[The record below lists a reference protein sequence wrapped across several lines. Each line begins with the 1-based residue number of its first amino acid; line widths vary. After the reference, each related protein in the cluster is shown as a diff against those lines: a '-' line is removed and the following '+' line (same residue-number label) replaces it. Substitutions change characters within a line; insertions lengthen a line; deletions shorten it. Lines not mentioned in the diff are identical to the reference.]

1 MDALLILTVLLYVGS
16 LAVFIAAV
24 RSRWFSRRRR
34 GFLMTVLVGLGVA
47 GVGSTLMVGVWGHHA
62 ARGLLRDQVDVEL
75 DTVGHIMEQQID
87 RENREAF
94 AEMAYLSRDIG
105 PGFDGSKAALMQR
118 LQQAQ
123 EINPRLLQ
131 LRLTD
136 LNADIKAERS
146 VTGVIDPMN
155 RVAAA
160 YSLDE
165 GKPFASDPF
174 LAAAFGKYVLNM
186 SVPVRSAGG
195 KIIGS
200 LGARYDIEDEFQDLT
215 RFARFNA
222 SGYAV
227 VVSQDGHILAHPETQ
242 RMHDDVSAY
251 PAVQAALAG
260 KTGSVIGWNKG
271 GSERLFVY
279 RPLKGPATM
288 DGKPLA
294 LLTELDQAQVDAIF
308 NDLRTRFLLVVL
320 VVAIVSMLVASFLSS
335 YIEAPLLELAEVAQK
350 VAAGDLSATASGE
363 GEDEV
368 GLLARALNSMVRE
381 LSKRQ
386 KVIQVFGTYVASE
399 VSEKVLNGQVQLEGD
414 SRKVTVLFSD
424 IRGFTSMSEKMSP
437 REIVAF
443 LNNYFT
449 EMVEAVFQEGGM
461 LDKFIGDGLMA
472 YFGALESDGDHARR
486 AVNAG
491 LRMKALVGKI
501 NGERGMHGKPPIAI
515 GIGIHTDD
523 VVLGNVGSMKRLQYT
538 AIGDG
543 VNTASRIEA
552 LNKNHGTT
560 LLISEATYV
569 LVKDHFECRL
579 MPETAIRG
587 KSTPI
592 QLYEVLSAKASSRA

>member
-1 MDALLILTVLLYVGS
+1 MDSMLWLCILLYAGS
-16 LAVFIAAV
+16 LTAFIAAV
-24 RSRWFSRRRR
+24 RRRWFSRRRR
-34 GFLMTVLVGLGVA
+34 GFLLSVLLGLGVA
-47 GVGSTLMVGVWGHHA
+47 GVGSTLMVGVWGHRA
-62 ARGLLRDQVDVEL
+62 ARELLRSQVDMEL

-94 AEMAYLSRDIG
+94 AEMDYLSRDIG

-118 LQQAQ
+118 LKQAQ

-136 LNADIKAERS
+136 PHANIKAERS
-146 VTGVIDPMN
+146 VTGVLDPMN

-174 LAAAFGKYVLNM
+174 LAPAFGKYVLNM
-186 SVPVRSAGG
+186 SVPVRSASG
-195 KIIGS
+195 KILGS
-200 LGARYDIEDEFQDLT
+200 LGARYDIENEFQDLT

-227 VVSQDGHILAHPETQ
+227 IVSQDGRVLAHPEAQ
-242 RMHDDVSAY
+242 RMHDDISSY
-251 PAVQAALAG
+251 PAVREALAG
-260 KTGSVIGWNKG
+260 RTGSVIGWNKG

-279 RPLKGPATM
+279 RPLKGPATLN
-288 DGKPLA
+288 GKPLA
-294 LLTELDQAQVDAIF
+294 LLTELDEAQVDAIF
-308 NDLRTRFLLVVL
+308 ADLRGRFLLVVL
-320 VVAIVSMLVASFLSS
+320 VVMAVSLLVASFLSS
-335 YIEAPLLELAEVAQK
+335 YIEAPLLELAEVAQR
-350 VAAGDLSATASGE
+350 VEAGDLSVTAGGE

-399 VSEKVLNGQVQLEGD
+399 VSEKVLNGQVDLEGD
-414 SRKVTVLFSD
+414 SRKVTILFSD
-424 IRGFTSMSEKMSP
+424 IRGFTSMSERMAP
-437 REIVAF
+437 REVVAF

-472 YFGALESDGDHARR
+472 YFGALENDVEHARR

-491 LRMKALVGKI
+491 LRMKSLVGKI

-523 VVLGNVGSMKRLQYT
+523 VVLGNVGSRKRLQYT

-560 LLISEATYV
+560 MLISEATYA
-569 LVKDHFECRL
+569 LVKDSFDCKL

-592 QLYEVLSAKASSRA
+592 QLYEVLNAKAPS